1 MHFICHLFQINYNQ
15 LKYNKNKF
23 YKALKWFL
31 IKFNALILVKM
42 SPISDIS
49 SSKLDTNKN
58 HIIKCLHL
66 ETIYFTYFA
75 N

>member
-1 MHFICHLFQINYNQ
+1 MV
-15 LKYNKNKF
+15 
-23 YKALKWFL
+23 L